1 MSTKGEETRDRIL
14 SKALQVASVHGLGG
28 LTIGEL
34 AHALKLS
41 KSGLF
46 AHFQSKERLQEAV
59 LDAAAELF
67 AAQVIRPA
75 LLRPRGEARVTA
87 LFNNWLQWALSEELP
102 GGCVFVAAAA
112 EFDDQ
117 PGVLQQKLRLMQTHW
132 FDVTVRAAG
141 IAVEEGHFDED
152 TDPHQFAFELQ
163 GIYLGFHHLHRL
175 LRRPDAAERTQRAFQ
190 RLLNAAR
197 SKPLK
202 PVAPRSKARGKQ
214 RLDS

>member
-14 SKALQVASVHGLGG
+14 SKALKVASVHGFGG

-59 LDAAAELF
+59 LDAAADLF
-67 AAQVIRPA
+67 SAQVIQPA
-75 LLRPRGEARVTA
+75 LLLPRGEPRVTA
-87 LFNNWLQWALSEELP
+87 LFDNWLQWALSEDLP

-117 PGVLQQKLRLMQTHW
+117 PGLLQQKLRALQARW
-132 FDVTVRAAG
+132 FDVTVRAAA
-141 IAVEEGHFDED
+141 IAVETGHFDED

-163 GIYLGFHHLHRL
+163 AIYLGFHHLHRL

-190 RLLNAAR
+190 RLLEGAR
-197 SKPLK
+197 SKALK
-202 PVAPRSKARGKQ
+202 PVPRVKPRRKQ
-214 RLDS
+214 QLDS